1 MTSKGCKQHA
11 KGEWCIYGCNWN
23 VRVCHRFARGQ
34 QCPPRCRYV
43 HLSHQKTGDE
53 QYDNPN
59 HEQTP
64 EPKAMP
70 KPKARHTTSKSHE
83 MPRPG
88 TQRPRAVK
96 SKATAKRRA
105 VSTKTAEALR
115 ELDID
120 PASSISRR
128 QITARYH
135 KGALIHH
142 PDKVQHWTKDKMQ
155 KAVLKAEIK
164 KFKAV
169 HQAEDEMQKEVQQA
183 EEEMQKEVQWA
194 AAKMQRLNN
203 ARDVLDLV
211 YP

>member
-1 MTSKGCKQHA
+1 M
-11 KGEWCIYGCNWN
+11 
-23 VRVCHRFARGQ
+23 FARGQ
-34 QCPPRCRYV
+34 QCPPGCRYV

-70 KPKARHTTSKSHE
+70 KPKARHTTPQSHA
-83 MPRPG
+83 RPN
-88 TQRPRAVK
+88 VK
-96 SKATAKRRA
+96 SKATAKRQA

-115 ELDID
+115 ELGLD

-128 QITARYH
+128 QIRARYH

-155 KAVLKAEIK
+155 KAVRQAEREK
-164 KFKAV
+164 HKAV
-169 HQAEDEMQKEVQQA
+169 QQAEDEMQKEVQQA
-183 EEEMQKEVQWA
+183 EEEMQKDVQWA

-203 ARDVLDLV
+203 ARDVLNLV